1 MTKASDHHSGLQVGN
16 SCSAALLPGS
26 NAPIP
31 YKVIERIMNN
41 LAKAPCT
48 FLGKRISISI
58 GMATTENG
66 VSLIEFCKAADQ
78 SMDAG
83 KQVKRDVMA
92 AGRHINEAENQWR
105 SHE

>member
-1 MTKASDHHSGLQVGN
+1 MFSSPSSRFECPLT
-16 SCSAALLPGS
+16 
-26 NAPIP
+26 
-31 YKVIERIMNN
+31 YKVIESDKLISWRN
-41 LAKAPCT
+41 PHVT
-48 FLGKRISISI
+48 FLGKQISISI
-58 GMATTENG
+58 GMATTEKG
-66 VSLIEFCKAADQ
+66 VSLIESIKAADQ